1 MYLYA
6 FSWVVSIRLKITC
19 NLSGWKMDQYEM
31 NFPLYS
37 SESSGDDS
45 SPSTADYLRAKTG
58 RLIQETSAALNAA
71 KVNK

>member
-1 MYLYA
+1 
-6 FSWVVSIRLKITC
+6 
-19 NLSGWKMDQYEM
+19 MDQYEM